1 MNDIL
6 EGIKGATDY
15 IQSAPLSV
23 LTIIFLNGLGYAL
36 KFTPLPNRSIPLVLM
51 LAGALVMMSLA
62 PVPPGRNP
70 LLLLGLMG
78 WIFGCIA
85 WVMHAVVLKRLEKLL
100 PGGTPDDEKTKP
112 TEDRKGNKE

>member
-23 LTIIFLNGLGYAL
+23 LTIIFLNGLGYGL
-36 KFTPLPNRSIPLVLM
+36 KFTPFIPNRSIPLALM
-51 LAGALVMMSLA
+51 LVGALIMMTLA
-62 PVPPGRNP
+62 PMPAGRNP
-70 LLLLGLMG
+70 LVLLGLMG

-85 WVMHAVVLKRLEKLL
+85 WLVHAIVLRRLKKFL
-100 PGGTPDDEKTKP
+100 PGGTPDDTNNQPKP
-112 TEDRKGNKE
+112 